1 MYPTTLALF
10 FFQFHWN
17 NPELRSDYVDSSG
30 MTLYYTRNLRP
41 YSAATFMVGQLQ
53 IEIPPLQPA
62 VQVIGS
68 CNPPCSRKVITQPL
82 YVISAVN
89 HMHYLGR

>member
-62 VQVIGS
+62 VQQKGHHPAFV
-68 CNPPCSRKVITQPL
+68 RYLRRQPHAL
-82 YVISAVN
+82 P
-89 HMHYLGR
+89 R